1 MAASWRKCAGAGG
14 PVRLV
19 AAIAFAVAMETA
31 DVARLPARTRQVLGV
46 LLLLALAL
54 LAVGRSALGTRLDSF
69 TVDEPWH
76 IVAGTSYVRGGDRH
90 LNPEH
95 PPLVKLWVGAAM
107 PKDFRLAREP
117 ALREKEQERQW
128 VEDTMFHGN
137 DPLRAQQRARLAMW
151 SLNGG
156 LLLLLGLLLWR
167 AAGIAWAVGTLGFLA
182 LEPTMGAH
190 LPVVMTDGPLALTL
204 APAVVAAGVLAAR
217 WRWRWAWVLGI
228 TAGLAFS
235 AKHSALAGMVGVAG
249 VLAVAALLGSRHG
262 GVREVARRALQ
273 LALAGAVAVLLL
285 WACYGFRFHADAN
298 GGDAFNRA
306 LPDKIAEVTKPGLRD
321 ALSFADRQHLL
332 PRAYLW
338 GLADTL
344 RTGVDGRNI
353 ALHLVWGKLH
363 EGRTPWFTWPAIL
376 AAKIPLALS
385 ALALLGLVLLSWRAR
400 LPSTARWMLAALA
413 AASVFHLAALMV
425 SPAAWGGVRHA
436 TPLILAAAVLG
447 GGAVAEAWR
456 RRSRALCAA
465 VAALF
470 VAAFAMT
477 IREPRLW
484 EYHNELVGGST
495 NAWRYFQNEGLDLGQ
510 RFAEI
515 REFHDREIAPSGLP
529 MFSDYWMMETQVRAA
544 GLRYRRLVENL
555 QDDNVAGVYDGWFV
569 YPDMARLPVPQF
581 EWDPREVFKDMR
593 MVADLGNVGIWR
605 GRLVRPKARA
615 ESMYGK
621 VMDYIYKENG
631 KDWALVAK
639 RLEEVASVSPAM
651 LGAAAELGNAYLR
664 LGDREHAMRAYRR
677 PLEQDKMPV
686 DAALAGRFR
695 EQIARVEASADP
707 EQVPLLRNPW
717 LE

>member
-1 MAASWRKCAGAGG
+1 M
-14 PVRLV
+14 
-19 AAIAFAVAMETA
+19 
-31 DVARLPARTRQVLGV
+31 LGV
-46 LLLLALAL
+46 GGVLVV
-54 LAVGRSALGTRLDSF
+54 AVLPGLR
-69 TVDEPWH
+69 
-76 IVAGTSYVRGGDRH
+76 RGG
-90 LNPEH
+90 
-95 PPLVKLWVGAAM
+95 M
-107 PKDFRLAREP
+107 RE
-117 ALREKEQERQW
+117 A
-128 VEDTMFHGN
+128 
-137 DPLRAQQRARLAMW
+137 
-151 SLNGG
+151 
-156 LLLLLGLLLWR
+156 
-167 AAGIAWAVGTLGFLA
+167 
-182 LEPTMGAH
+182 
-190 LPVVMTDGPLALTL
+190 
-204 APAVVAAGVLAAR
+204 
-217 WRWRWAWVLGI
+217 
-228 TAGLAFS
+228 
-235 AKHSALAGMVGVAG
+235 
-249 VLAVAALLGSRHG
+249 
-262 GVREVARRALQ
+262 ARRAAQ
-273 LALAGAVAVLLL
+273 LGLAGAVAVSLL

-306 LPDKIAEVTKPGLRD
+306 LPDKIAEVTTPRLRD
-321 ALSFADRQHLL
+321 ALSFADRKQLL

-353 ALHLVWGKLH
+353 ALHRIWGKLY

-376 AAKIPLALS
+376 AAKVPLALS
-385 ALALLGLVLLSWRAR
+385 ALALLGFVLLWRAR
-400 LPSTARWMLAALA
+400 LPSTARWMLAVLA
-413 AASVFHLAALMV
+413 AASVCHLAALMV

-436 TPLILAAAVLG
+436 TPLIVAAAILG

-456 RRSRALCAA
+456 RRSRALSAV

-484 EYHNELVGGST
+484 EYHNELAGGSA
-495 NAWRYFQNEGLDLGQ
+495 NAWRYFHNEGLDLGQ

-515 REFHDREIAPSGLP
+515 RKFHDREIAPSGLP

-569 YPDMARLPVPQF
+569 YPDVARTPVPQF
-581 EWDPREVFKDMR
+581 DWDPRVVLKDMR

-621 VMDYIYKENG
+621 VMDYIYKENC